1 MVLAIRA
8 TLQVRPS
15 GHLHLQQELLS
26 CLLHMETLGL
36 ASDLEGIWSL
46 HFAKPLLVMLVPL
59 WKSYPPTKKS
69 AVWGNAD

>member
-1 MVLAIRA
+1 M
-8 TLQVRPS
+8 
-15 GHLHLQQELLS
+15 
-26 CLLHMETLGL
+26 LHMETLGL